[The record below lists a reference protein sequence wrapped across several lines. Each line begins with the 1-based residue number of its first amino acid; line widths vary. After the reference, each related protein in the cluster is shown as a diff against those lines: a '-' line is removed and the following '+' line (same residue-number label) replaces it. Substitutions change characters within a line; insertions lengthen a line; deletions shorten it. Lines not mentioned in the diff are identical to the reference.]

1 MAAVVAAVRHH
12 ENHGNG
18 RQRNGNGPAGQ
29 GLKTVSPF
37 GGSTTE
43 DDAALVIQRAAFPR
57 LIAPDRTGARVMPV
71 PPECAR
77 SPDETLRS
85 IVSEV
90 ECRISGRRSYL
101 CVKLSLPCA
110 DRTHERLGE
119 CDGRAETK
127 GAPRTSRARAGPTG
141 C

>member
-37 GGSTTE
+37 GGFTTE
-43 DDAALVIQRAAFPR
+43 DDAALLIQRAAFPR

-71 PPECAR
+71 AR
-77 SPDETLRS
+77 QVDQTN
-85 IVSEV
+85 
-90 ECRISGRRSYL
+90 GRQ
-101 CVKLSLPCA
+101 
-110 DRTHERLGE
+110 
-119 CDGRAETK
+119 CDGRAET
-127 GAPRTSRARAGPTG
+127 
-141 C
+141 